1 MPLYYNQK
9 LSKPWPV
16 SADSPFP
23 LHWAIWH
30 SASATD
36 SSANQRPSLHISHC
50 RVCIYRHRLLKLWVF
65 HSFQV
70 HFSWHPQ
77 ARDPQVCGLES
88 PPPLTSS
95 TQIWQSKIIYEHQ
108 ISMTSLKKNL
118 SHPWHFPMCSH
129 LC

>member
-36 SSANQRPSLHISHC
+36 SSANQT
-50 RVCIYRHRLLKLWVF
+50 V
-65 HSFQV
+65 
-70 HFSWHPQ
+70 
-77 ARDPQVCGLES
+77 
-88 PPPLTSS
+88 
-95 TQIWQSKIIYEHQ
+95 KIALFAF
-108 ISMTSLKKNL
+108 TDTD
-118 SHPWHFPMCSH
+118 C
-129 LC
+129 